1 MTEPTTTTTPPTAD
15 EGKKPRAPRVPRK
28 GVDAALRIAEATM
41 YPEQV
46 KEFVAGNSDVRKRL
60 ITAAQALVAAC
71 ERDLGTAKLRL
82 AEMESMQHAIEGL
95 GGFALSGITAA
106 LDSRIPKES

>member
-1 MTEPTTTTTPPTAD
+1 MTEPTTASAPAD
-15 EGKKPRAPRVPRK
+15 GKKPRAPRVPRK
-28 GVDAALRIAEATM
+28 GVDAALRIAEATT
-41 YPEQV
+41 YPEDV
-46 KEFVAGNSDVRKRL
+46 REFVRGNSDQRNRL
-60 ITAAQALVAAC
+60 LTASKALVAAC

-82 AEMESMQHAIEGL
+82 AELESMQHAIEGL